1 METYFDDI
9 TVQQGEDFN
18 MDILVSA
25 SNLEYIPFLVTSQ
38 RPNPHFVVTV
48 ASTKYEK
55 NMRYVDSW
63 WNDPVKQAQLP
74 LFWQTTPFIADSL
87 YNLSSKPS
95 ESQLTSAN
103 PDESKEHR
111 YLYRYTLSSDSFD
124 EELGHKPYHYAYID
138 YGSGSNVVHYDD
150 YECRIRQNFSSLI
163 TRQWGAQNYMYQI
176 TLVTGRKAKEV
187 IRALF
192 DEYGEKYID
201 FPIPRDENDKP
212 LEATDEW
219 PQEYLNKCYE
229 YIKKQW
235 PSYLSPDIDWD
246 SPLYTIDVPEVVIAP
261 HKLTVDN
268 NLRQII

>member
-25 SNLEYIPFLVTSQ
+25 SNLEYIPFLVTSE

-74 LFWQTTPFIADSL
+74 LFWQTTPFTAESL
-87 YNLSSKPS
+87 YNLSSKPN

-150 YECRIRQNFSSLI
+150 YECRIRQN
-163 TRQWGAQNYMYQI
+163 
-176 TLVTGRKAKEV
+176 
-187 IRALF
+187 
-192 DEYGEKYID
+192 YGEKYID

-219 PQEYLNKCYE
+219 PQEYLKKCYE